1 MTRSLSRVSPLHNKI
16 TGGNTGVETSSM
28 PPQKK
33 RSLKQFGKTSNQV
46 LIGIVQS
53 IEAAVVLHNRQ
64 LNVVFI
70 NEAFKRIYEIKEEDV
85 IGKTP
90 MDFLPD
96 FEKGQKT
103 AILSR
108 LQNTL
113 KTGRKSSYHE
123 FTYCSPS
130 GKYRDLLG
138 ISIPIFGQNKKITY
152 VMSVI
157 HDLTSRKELE
167 REAVKAARLSS
178 IAGMAYTIA
187 HEINN
192 PLTGIKLGLSTL
204 YDSLK
209 KKHNIQV
216 LDSVMKDLN
225 RIQDIMNAFLT
236 AKKGLSQIEKTRI
249 SEIDDIIEDVL
260 FHLSGQLNP
269 QQIVIRKELYD
280 EEYYILIDRN
290 GIHRVLLN
298 LLLNSIQA
306 MPGKGQITI
315 RSDVAVPNKNN
326 DDKRPFLCI
335 SLADTGGGISHENLE
350 NIFKPF
356 HSSKPGGTGLGL
368 SICKEII
375 SAHSGTMEIESLVEK
390 GTTVRIYLPIL
401 LERML

>member
-1 MTRSLSRVSPLHNKI
+1 MPRHQKESLR
-16 TGGNTGVETSSM
+16 
-28 PPQKK
+28 
-33 RSLKQFGKTSNQV
+33 QFGKISDQV

-53 IEAAVVLHNRQ
+53 IEAAVVLHDRE
-64 LNVVFI
+64 LNVVFT
-70 NEAFKRIYEIKEEDV
+70 NESFKKIYEIDEEDV

-96 FEKGQKT
+96 FEQLQKT

-108 LQNTL
+108 LETTL

-130 GKYRDLLG
+130 GKYRHLLG
-138 ISIPIFGQNKKITY
+138 VSIPIFGKNKGISY

-157 HDLTSRKELE
+157 HDLTHRKELE

-178 IAGMAYTIA
+178 VADMVYTIA

-225 RIQDIMNAFLT
+225 RIQDIVNAFLT
-236 AKKGLSQIEKTRI
+236 AKKGSSQMKKTKLTK
-249 SEIDDIIEDVL
+249 IDAIIKDVL
-260 FHLSGQLNP
+260 FHLSAQLDRQN
-269 QQIVIRKELYD
+269 IAIRKELCKSD
-280 EEYYILIDRN
+280 HYIHIDRN
-290 GIHRVLLN
+290 GIHRVFLN

-306 MPGKGQITI
+306 MPGKGRIIISSSIVHPKQEDN
-315 RSDVAVPNKNN
+315 SNSAYLCVAV
-326 DDKRPFLCI
+326 
-335 SLADTGGGISHENLE
+335 SDTGMGISPEKRMD
-350 NIFKPF
+350 IFKPF

-368 SICKEII
+368 SICREII
-375 SAHSGTMEIESLVEK
+375 SAHSGNIQIDSHFGE
-390 GTTVRIYLPIL
+390 GTTARIYIPIVT
-401 LERML
+401 EANEKNKSR